1 MNHRTAR
8 GIRSALLALIC
19 TVGLQAG
26 LQGGLLAGSAGQA
39 WGQLPSNLGVGTNQ
53 QGSLFYSLGSAVAK
67 VLSTHLPVQAR
78 VQPYAGTSVILPLID
93 SGELALGVNNTN
105 DSRMAYRGLKPF
117 LPSPKLRLVSVLLPI
132 GVGIMV
138 PNNSAIH
145 TLKELKGKRVSG
157 EFKAQLAVWYNTT
170 SILASDGLTWDDVQ
184 MVPTANVVTGAKLL
198 MEGRVDATLFALG
211 AAQVREADASI
222 SGGVRYLPINDTP
235 EGVRRMQEAMPGTYP
250 LLMKKGSSVGIQ
262 ADTPV
267 EAYDVFVIT
276 GAGMNDEAVAT
287 IVKALYGAE
296 QELKES
302 FRPLEAFSREKMVKD
317 NATIPYHPG
326 AIKAYKELGLW
337 SPAMDELQ
345 QRLLS
350 QAAH

>member
-8 GIRSALLALIC
+8 GLRSALLALLC
-19 TVGLQAG
+19 AAG
-26 LQGGLLAGSAGQA
+26 LMAGAAGQA
-39 WGQLPSNLGVGTNQ
+39 WAQLPSNLGVGTNP

-67 VLSTHLPVQAR
+67 VLSAHLPVQAR

-93 SGELALGVNNTN
+93 AGELALGVNNTN

-117 LPSPKLRLVSVLLPI
+117 LPSPKLRLASVLLPI

-138 PNNSAIH
+138 PARSDIR
-145 TLKELKGKRVSG
+145 TLKDLKGKRLSG
-157 EFKAQLAVWYNTT
+157 DFKAQLAVWYNST
-170 SILASDGLTWDDVQ
+170 SILASEGMTWDDVQ
-184 MVPTANVVTGAKLL
+184 VVPTANVVTGAKLM

-222 SGGVRYLPINDTP
+222 PGGVRFLPINDSP

-250 LLMKKGSSVGIQ
+250 LVMKKGSSPGIL
-262 ADTPV
+262 ADTTV

-287 IVKALYGAE
+287 IVKALHAAE
-296 QELKES
+296 KEIQES
-302 FRPLEAFSREKMVKD
+302 FRPLQSFSRAKMVKD

-337 SPAMDELQ
+337 NPAMDAVQ
-345 QRLLS
+345 ARLLGE
-350 QAAH
+350 AAR